1 MRIDEKHTMSVDGR
15 LKSLRRPFLI
25 TAVVLGLTVGVGG
38 TAVADVAPTTGQPG
52 APTNTCGPDNP
63 TAPGNSVN
71 AAGSPFNA
79 NGQAGV
85 VYAGNPDTA
94 SLANANSTA
103 AVSQYDVACVQLSH

>member
-1 MRIDEKHTMSVDGR
+1 MKRYLLALACAAT
-15 LKSLRRPFLI
+15 
-25 TAVVLGLTVGVGG
+25 LTIAAPVS
-38 TAVADVAPTTGQPG
+38 ALAASPTTGQPG
-52 APTNTCGPDNP
+52 APTNTCGTDNP
-63 TAPGNSVN
+63 VTPGGSATAS
-71 AAGSPFNA
+71 GSPFNA